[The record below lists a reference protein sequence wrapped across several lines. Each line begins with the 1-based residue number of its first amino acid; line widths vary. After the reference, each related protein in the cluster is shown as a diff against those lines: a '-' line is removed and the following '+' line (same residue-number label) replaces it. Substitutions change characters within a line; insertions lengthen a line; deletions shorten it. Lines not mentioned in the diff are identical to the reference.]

1 MLSRKLT
8 LAVLAALPAA
18 ACSTQTPLTKTS
30 ALAAFKLIPNS
41 SRAPCDMQK
50 AVAEHNSVY
59 TTLKTGAE
67 TVYKAPCQVT
77 KPVPVPLPDTAK
89 TS

>member
-1 MLSRKLT
+1 
-8 LAVLAALPAA
+8 
-18 ACSTQTPLTKTS
+18 LTKTS
-30 ALAAFKLIPNS
+30 ALDAFKLIPNS
-41 SRAPCDMQK
+41 SKAPCDMQK

-77 KPVPVPLPDTAK
+77 KTVPETAK